1 MRIHSLEH
9 EPFEGLA
16 NIEVW
21 AKSRGHS
28 ISRTLLFNN
37 EELPDISD
45 FDWLVIMGGSMNI
58 YEEEKYPWLRE
69 EKDFI
74 AEAIAHKKIILG
86 VCLGSQLAADVL
98 GGRVGRNKYKE
109 IGWFPVS
116 LTTDARNSPVFSTLP
131 GTFIAFHW
139 YGDTFKIPPGAA
151 RTAQSEGCANQA
163 FEYGRVI
170 GLQFHLE
177 YSAGSINLMFRNC
190 GDEIVDGKYIQKADE
205 IVSQINNV
213 HKMNEILNTLLGNI
227 EREYFTG

>member
-21 AKSRGHS
+21 AKNRGHS

-37 EELPDISD
+37 EELPDMGD

-58 YEEEKYPWLRE
+58 YEEEKYPWLRA
-69 EKDFI
+69 EKNFI
-74 AEAIAHKKIILG
+74 AEAIATRKIVLG

-98 GGRVGRNKYKE
+98 GGRVSRNKYKE

-116 LTTDARNSPVFSTLP
+116 LTGEARNSPVFSTLP
-131 GTFIAFHW
+131 GAFVAFHW
-139 YGDTFKIPPGAA
+139 HGDTFKIPPGAA
-151 RTAQSEGCANQA
+151 RTAQSDGCANQA

-177 YSAGSINLMFRNC
+177 YSAESISLMFRNC
-190 GDEIVDGKYIQKADE
+190 GDEIVDGKYVQKPDE
-205 IVSQINNV
+205 IISQISNV
-213 HKMNEILNTLLGNI
+213 HKMNEILNTLLDNI
-227 EREYFTG
+227 EREYFKG

>member
-21 AKSRGHS
+21 AKSRGYS

-74 AEAIAHKKIILG
+74 AEAIAAKKIVLG

-98 GGRVGRNKYKE
+98 GGRVSRNKYKE

-116 LTTDARNSPVFSTLP
+116 
-131 GTFIAFHW
+131 
-139 YGDTFKIPPGAA
+139 
-151 RTAQSEGCANQA
+151 
-163 FEYGRVI
+163 
-170 GLQFHLE
+170 
-177 YSAGSINLMFRNC
+177 
-190 GDEIVDGKYIQKADE
+190 
-205 IVSQINNV
+205 
-213 HKMNEILNTLLGNI
+213 
-227 EREYFTG
+227 